1 MAATLENCSYPD
13 NYNELTLG
21 EQLIMAD
28 WVGNVVFGIYACSP
42 FKWQYLVCLIA
53 VVVWLILGRW
63 LYDLY
68 MRLRRLGTSPPFSL
82 ATELTKNDNKAMS
95 VDFASYLFALCWIT
109 RGSLTDVAPAVD
121 DGRYFASFFVY
132 QAVGYMLILVAR
144 ILNDKIMLRR
154 VDNVKAMVEDRNIGV
169 ACAQAGAT
177 IGTAIIL
184 AASAGGVSV
193 NFGEGVAA
201 TLLFWAIGQ
210 ALLITYSLL
219 SDMVTSLPMVRAVTT
234 RLVKRPERPDGA
246 ADSGAVS
253 DSDSETRNSGPT
265 SLLKQA
271 AAGNVA
277 AGLHLGCDM
286 VHAAI
291 LIAAPITVGYSL
303 LAWIVFVAVCLGFIS
318 PLLHVYL
325 DHIVMRGA
333 AYSVNILRHRN
344 WGAALLL
351 GSLKILTSLLLA
363 SLYSQNCAVGNGLDY
378 FECYPPKLGGS
389 LGEKLANV
397 AVPDIFDWQ
406 SLLDLLMLLAVIL
419 FAKGVFFLRFACRN
433 GLANLREGAR
443 SFSLD
448 AALADPK
455 NNAIAISLAAYSVAQ
470 GLTLVGTARCPN
482 DNAGVHAGNLVLWT
496 TVGCLLLVLAFM
508 INDCLLLRSISNTES
523 LLADNVAIALFEAG
537 SFLSCGFIL
546 RGNLLGSGSDT
557 SAEDVGRGIAY
568 IVLYW
573 VITQVVLLA
582 FAYAYRCLTS
592 FDDYKELRENN
603 AAAGLSGGV
612 TLIAFALVMAYP
624 LPYYSSLLI
633 FLPIAIVGSV
643 VLILIRFV
651 VDHAV
656 LPGDRLDSEIN
667 KDHNWGAALI
677 EGAVT
682 IGLAIVLNLYVPQP
696 GGDDFD
702 ICPNPE
708 YYNE

>member
-1 MAATLENCSYPD
+1 MDTAASVLVAARNRAAARTQLAPMAATLENCSYPD

-82 ATELTKNDNKAMS
+82 ATELTKNDNKALS

-121 DGRYFASFFVY
+121 DGRYFGSFFVY
-132 QAVGYMLILVAR
+132 QAVGYVLILVAR

-201 TLLFWAIGQ
+201 TLLFWVIGQVLRCQLASRPPPHGRTHPHPHLPPRSLSQRPHTPPFAPHPSTCSPPLQ

-253 DSDSETRNSGPT
+253 DSDSENARDSGPT
-265 SLLKQA
+265 SLLRQA

-303 LAWIVFVAVCLGFIS
+303 LAWIVFVAVCLGLIS

-378 FECYPPKLGGS
+378 FECWPPKLGGS

-573 VITQVVLLA
+573 VITQVTC
-582 FAYAYRCLTS
+582 FDLTRHS
-592 FDDYKELRENN
+592 ARLGSARLGS
-603 AAAGLSGGV
+603 AR
-612 TLIAFALVMAYP
+612 LV
-624 LPYYSSLLI
+624 SS
-633 FLPIAIVGSV
+633 
-643 VLILIRFV
+643 
-651 VDHAV
+651 
-656 LPGDRLDSEIN
+656 RLDLTRL
-667 KDHNWGAALI
+667 D
-677 EGAVT
+677 
-682 IGLAIVLNLYVPQP
+682 
-696 GGDDFD
+696 
-702 ICPNPE
+702 
-708 YYNE
+708 